1 MGIAPDT
8 SVLARVHRPR
18 NQVEADEA
26 RRELKRDELFF
37 MQLAL
42 ACRQHLREQT
52 PSNVR
57 CIEPLSDIGQY
68 FPFTLTAGQM
78 QAVRD
83 ILADMGSGRAMNRL
97 LQADVGAGKTV
108 VAAWAAIVAAMNG
121 AQVAIL
127 CPTEI
132 LARQH
137 YETIRGYFERAG
149 VSVALITGSTP
160 CNDARCPTANIVVGT
175 TALLDTKIG
184 FYWSSLGLVIV
195 DEQHKFGVEQ
205 RAALRKHGNP
215 HVLVMTATPIPR
227 TMAMT
232 VFGDLDVSVIRSM
245 PPGRKPVKTTWCRQN
260 HDIANIAHQAI
271 WQELIDGHQ
280 VYVVCPRIEALD
292 DEMRAVEEVYD
303 EYRALFP
310 FAGVDMLHGKMS
322 PLDRGFVIKAWNEC
336 RTGILVSTTVIEVG
350 VDNPNAT
357 VMVIEGAERFGLAQL
372 HQLRGRVGRGKDQS
386 YCFLLSDT
394 DSAEAR
400 SRLRA
405 MERTND
411 GFEIAEQD
419 LKLRGPGDL
428 LSTRQHGLPELKI
441 ASLIDDYDLLCGV
454 RKEARELVAR
464 GPLPIDIQTEL
475 CKRYGD
481 KIYLGDAG

>member
-245 PPGRKPVKTTWCRQN
+245 PPGRKPVKTTWCRQK
-260 HDIANIAHQAI
+260 ANIAHQTI
-271 WQELIDGHQ
+271 RQELIDGHQ

-292 DEMRAVEEVYD
+292 DEMRAVEEVAE
-303 EYRALFP
+303 EYSTLFP
-310 FAGVDMLHGKMS
+310 DATVLTLHGKMRPS
-322 PLDRGFVIKAWNEC
+322 EKEQVAELWRSNLWRA
-336 RTGILVSTTVIEVG
+336 ILVSTTVVEVG

-394 DSAEAR
+394 DSQEAR
-400 SRLRA
+400 VRLRA

-428 LSTRQHGLPELKI
+428 LSTRQHGLPELRI
-441 ASLIDDYDLLCGV
+441 ASLIDDYDLLCGA
-454 RKEARELVAR
+454 RKEARELVAK
-464 GPLPIDIQTEL
+464 GALPVSIETEL
-475 CKRYGD
+475 RRRYGD
-481 KIYLGDAG
+481 RLMLGDAG